1 MHMTVRRRKLA
12 ALVACLVAPITAI
25 PTLSENVAKHT
36 GIAEASLRICGGDG
50 SNRHLACP
58 CDIEG
63 VGASL
68 VEVWC
73 GVLYACWANE
83 LCVFK

>member
-36 GIAEASLRICGGDG
+36 GIAEASLRIAGATAAIGTLLV
-50 SNRHLACP
+50 LA
-58 CDIEG
+58 ILKGWEQ
-63 VGASL
+63 A
-68 VEVWC
+68 W
-73 GVLYACWANE
+73 
-83 LCVFK
+83 